1 MALIDAAIIDVN
13 NLLLQHNYQ
22 PMPFGHYKYFNQ
34 TAHKLIPHVN
44 IKSVSLGLRQVA
56 HRSTTIKPTH

>member
-22 PMPFGHYKYFNQ
+22 PMPFEHYKYFNQ
-34 TAHKLIPHVN
+34 TTL
-44 IKSVSLGLRQVA
+44 
-56 HRSTTIKPTH
+56 